1 MRRLTHVYT
10 PPCGSV
16 KLLVWCNRMGAVM
29 HAQGVQDAW
38 GDKVGV
44 WMARIEKRSDANPEP
59 RSAIR
64 ADEAEQR

>member
-1 MRRLTHVYT
+1 
-10 PPCGSV
+10 
-16 KLLVWCNRMGAVM
+16 M

-44 WMARIEKRSDANPEP
+44 WMARIEKRSDASPEP

>member
-1 MRRLTHVYT
+1 M
-10 PPCGSV
+10 PS
-16 KLLVWCNRMGAVM
+16 AVR
-29 HAQGVQDAW
+29 GKWVD
-38 GDKVGV
+38 VGV